1 MPFAT
6 VDDVRVHYRI
16 DGPAGGPVLVL
27 AHSLGADLAMWDP
40 QAAALAGAFR
50 VLRYDA
56 RGHGG
61 SSVTPGPYTVERL
74 ARDALGLL
82 DALAV
87 PRAHF
92 CGLSLGG
99 MVGLWLGAHAADRL
113 VKLVLAN
120 TAARIGT
127 PESWNAR
134 IDAVRRGGL
143 AAIAPAVL
151 DRWFTGGFRERQ
163 PESLAAVR
171 QSLLATP
178 VDGYAAGCAA
188 VRDADLRDTA
198 RAVAVPTLVIAG
210 THDAATPPAD
220 GRWLADT
227 IPGARYRELATAHI
241 SNVEAADQF
250 TAAVSDILTR

>member
-27 AHSLGADLAMWDP
+27 AHSLGADLTMWDP
-40 QAAALAGAFR
+40 QTVGLAGSFR

-56 RGHGG
+56 RGHGA

-74 ARDALGLL
+74 AQDVLGLL
-82 DALAV
+82 DALAM

-99 MVGLWLGAHAADRL
+99 MVGLWLGAHAAERID
-113 VKLVLAN
+113 KLVLAN

-134 IDAVRRGGL
+134 IAAVRRGGV
-143 AAIAPAVL
+143 AAVAPAVL
-151 DRWFTGGFRERQ
+151 DRWFTADFRERRL
-163 PESLAAVR
+163 EAVAPVR
-171 QSLLATP
+171 RALLATSA
-178 VDGYAAGCAA
+178 DGYVAGCAA
-188 VRDADLRDTA
+188 VRDADLRAAA
-198 RAVAVPTLVIAG
+198 RAVAAPTLVVAG

-220 GRWLADT
+220 SRWLADAT
-227 IPGARYRELATAHI
+227 PGARYRELAAAHI
-241 SNVEAADQF
+241 SNVEAADEF
-250 TAAVSDILTR
+250 TAVLSDFLTQ